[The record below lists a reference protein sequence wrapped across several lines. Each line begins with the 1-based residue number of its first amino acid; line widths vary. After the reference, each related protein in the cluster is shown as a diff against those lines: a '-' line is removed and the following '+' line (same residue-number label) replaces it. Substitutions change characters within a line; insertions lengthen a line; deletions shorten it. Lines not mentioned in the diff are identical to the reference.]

1 MSLLDLSLKYKYRS
15 DNEKLYKDFYEK
27 CLRESVKYDRAAG
40 YFTSESLKLIA
51 QGLEFFLYNGGRVR
65 IIANPHL
72 TKQDIDAIANGYQ
85 AKKDIIERKLLK
97 ELEIT
102 AKNIED
108 DTLNILAWLI
118 YEEKLEIKIAFTE
131 NNALYHEK
139 FGLFKDIEDNV
150 VLFSGSAN
158 ETVGGISE
166 NFEKI
171 DVFLPPHDTHRIDA
185 AVEDF
190 EKLWN
195 DQTNGLII
203 KEMNERLKDYILT
216 YRKSTLPPIRDV
228 KLKGPQPHDYQKKA
242 IKKFTENNWN
252 GILEMATGTG
262 KTITSLL
269 AMQSYREKNGRVFCV
284 IFAPFKHLVD
294 QWKEESSKFNIEFP
308 LLCYESTAKWK
319 DELAYVV
326 RNFNIG
332 ISDFEVVIT
341 TYDTAM
347 NPLFYEQV
355 AKLQS
360 NSFLIADECH
370 YMGAS
375 GFRNLPY
382 TSIEARLGL
391 SATPD
396 RWWDETGTHFLKDYF
411 NGVVYEYTLD
421 QAILANKLTPYKY
434 HPQVIDLT
442 DTEMQKY
449 MKLTRQIIQYF
460 NSKNKDEEHLS
471 VLNRRRAKIL
481 SKAEQKIPRLIELLE
496 KKGIETI
503 SHSIVYCADGQVNEI
518 TRMLASLGL
527 KVHKFDSTVPNKQRK
542 EILNCFAA
550 GDIQILVAIK
560 CLDEGVDV
568 PSTKTA
574 YFLSSTSNPREFVQR
589 RGRILRTYDGKVL
602 AEIYDFIVLPKD
614 TDDSSF
620 TSVARKELPRFAEFA
635 NSSITP
641 SHAKNTILPYISP
654 YNLNHLMDMK
664 PWDVYYAMK
673 EEYENYD

>member
-1 MSLLDLSLKYKYRS
+1 M
-15 DNEKLYKDFYEK
+15 
-27 CLRESVKYDRAAG
+27 
-40 YFTSESLKLIA
+40 
-51 QGLEFFLYNGGRVR
+51 
-65 IIANPHL
+65 
-72 TKQDIDAIANGYQ
+72 
-85 AKKDIIERKLLK
+85 
-97 ELEIT
+97 
-102 AKNIED
+102 
-108 DTLNILAWLI
+108 
-118 YEEKLEIKIAFTE
+118 
-131 NNALYHEK
+131 
-139 FGLFKDIEDNV
+139 
-150 VLFSGSAN
+150 
-158 ETVGGISE
+158 
-166 NFEKI
+166 
-171 DVFLPPHDTHRIDA
+171 
-185 AVEDF
+185 
-190 EKLWN
+190 
-195 DQTNGLII
+195 
-203 KEMNERLKDYILT
+203 
-216 YRKSTLPPIRDV
+216 
-228 KLKGPQPHDYQKKA
+228 
-242 IKKFTENNWN
+242 
-252 GILEMATGTG
+252 
-262 KTITSLL
+262 
-269 AMQSYREKNGRVFCV
+269 
-284 IFAPFKHLVD
+284 VD

-496 KKGIETI
+496 KR
-503 SHSIVYCADGQVNEI
+503 V
-518 TRMLASLGL
+518 L
-527 KVHKFDSTVPNKQRK
+527 K
-542 EILNCFAA
+542 
-550 GDIQILVAIK
+550 
-560 CLDEGVDV
+560 
-568 PSTKTA
+568 
-574 YFLSSTSNPREFVQR
+574 
-589 RGRILRTYDGKVL
+589 
-602 AEIYDFIVLPKD
+602 
-614 TDDSSF
+614 
-620 TSVARKELPRFAEFA
+620 
-635 NSSITP
+635 P
-641 SHAKNTILPYISP
+641 SHIRLYIVQ
-654 YNLNHLMDMK
+654 MDK
-664 PWDVYYAMK
+664 
-673 EEYENYD
+673 